1 MNPKT
6 PGVRLYLYLFIFI
19 IFIRCP
25 STSSSF
31 WETAWSSLRCRSRWS
46 WPWTSATRLGREWWD
61 TFSKPPDQIRMPLDS
76 HFMNNRS
83 FSGWWLD
90 LYLVQHYHCSLPCT
104 LRHPRHRSS
113 FDWSLNWATRYIA
126 NLALARYSQIRLKTK
141 LQSNVPNFTKDLF
154 QGSLGWTMFSPSL
167 VSWQCLSLSHSGLL
181 LRITLYVTWITLFS
195 CSIFITKTAISRL
208 YLYLVYRCPSL
219 CWNDAQTDIKTKS
232 QW

>member
-1 MNPKT
+1 
-6 PGVRLYLYLFIFI
+6 
-19 IFIRCP
+19 
-25 STSSSF
+25 
-31 WETAWSSLRCRSRWS
+31 
-46 WPWTSATRLGREWWD
+46 
-61 TFSKPPDQIRMPLDS
+61 MPLDS

-181 LRITLYVTWITLFS
+181 LRITLYVTWTNSFFPVPSSSQRLLSLDCIYILYIAVRLS
-195 CSIFITKTAISRL
+195 VGMMLRLISRQ
-208 YLYLVYRCPSL
+208 RA
-219 CWNDAQTDIKTKS
+219 NDR
-232 QW
+232 

>member
-6 PGVRLYLYLFIFI
+6 PGVRLHSYQFRFI

-61 TFSKPPDQIRMPLDS
+61 TFSKLLHQIWMSLDAD
-76 HFMNNRS
+76 FMYNRS

-90 LYLVQHYHCSLPCT
+90 LYLVQHHHCSLPCT

-126 NLALARYSQIRLKTK
+126 NLALARSSQIRLKNKVTTQWSK
-141 LQSNVPNFTKDLF
+141 VYNRFVSGISWLDYVLPISCLLAVPFII
-154 QGSLGWTMFSPSL
+154 P
-167 VSWQCLSLSHSGLL
+167 
-181 LRITLYVTWITLFS
+181 LRF
-195 CSIFITKTAISRL
+195 A
-208 YLYLVYRCPSL
+208 
-219 CWNDAQTDIKTKS
+219 A
-232 QW
+232 